1 MRTSFYISLK
11 TRVRIPRRRTNLNDR
26 ANLRDFSRR
35 SDVLCSKWLLYL
47 SQVFISPPKE
57 VFSLFVNQLFNFKCV
72 ILWSWVFLTYLWLFW
87 KFFFAGMF
95 KKYVSKLSTALGAVH
110 YLAEKRTNQSHQ
122 DSEVLDI
129 SSTSILPLPE
139 IILSTAIAELRNT
152 LYFYPLVLIFFY
164 PMIATITC
172 NRAMGWVGERL
183 LYNASVLG
191 SIPF

>member
-87 KFFFAGMF
+87 KFFVCWNVQEVRVKVIYCSWGSSLFGGKEDQSIASGFWSAG
-95 KKYVSKLSTALGAVH
+95 
-110 YLAEKRTNQSHQ
+110 YL
-122 DSEVLDI
+122 LDI
-129 SSTSILPLPE
+129 DLAFARNHPVNCNCWTPEYTLLLSVSIDFLLPYDRYDHLQSRNG
-139 IILSTAIAELRNT
+139 LSW
-152 LYFYPLVLIFFY
+152 
-164 PMIATITC
+164 
-172 NRAMGWVGERL
+172 RAL
-183 LYNASVLG
+183 AL
-191 SIPF
+191 